1 MNEASANAHSLYSVV
16 LMPAAS
22 AAASLCL
29 IAAQA
34 RPGLVLMCASTS
46 ANITIAMITEKR

>member
-22 AAASLCL
+22 AAGSLCL

-34 RPGLVLMCASTS
+34 RPGRVVMWARTRT
-46 ANITIAMITEKR
+46 NMTIATMTE